1 MRPVLGKPLR
11 RVKPP
16 VRHPLRKLTGAA
28 AQISADSANAKASV
42 MNALPAD
49 GHAAALAVLHAEK
62 PLRIWSLI
70 VTIFG
75 DLVMDQGRVAEPP
88 AMWVAPLL
96 NLLELLG
103 IDGALARTNFSR
115 LVANGTL
122 ARTKSGRNT
131 FYRPSETS
139 RREFL
144 AAADRIYGRRQPALS
159 PRLTLAVIDRCK
171 DRSKARTALEKAG
184 FTMIAPTVA
193 LGPESATAGPI
204 PAGAILSMAHP
215 SPALSAAADD
225 AWNLSGLNAAYRKFI
240 NNFSNLSQAEL
251 VPVAAVATRIIA
263 VHQFRRLILREP
275 PLAAGLLPSPW
286 HGEEAR
292 ALFEAICRRTNSAV
306 QQWINDTSFY
316 GQPSP

>member
-1 MRPVLGKPLR
+1 
-11 RVKPP
+11 
-16 VRHPLRKLTGAA
+16 
-28 AQISADSANAKASV
+28 

-62 PLRIWSLI
+62 PLRVWSLI

-103 IDGALARTNFSR
+103 IDGALARTNLSR

-122 ARTKSGRNT
+122 VRTKSGRNT

-159 PRLTLAVIDRCK
+159 SSLTLAVIDRCK
-171 DRSKARTALEKAG
+171 DRRKARTALEKSG

-193 LGPESATAGPI
+193 LGPEAASADRVPVGT
-204 PAGAILSMAHP
+204 ILSTAHP
-215 SPALSAAADD
+215 SPSLSEAANV
-225 AWNLSGLNAAYRKFI
+225 AWSLSGLNQAYQNFI
-240 NNFSNLSQAEL
+240 KDFNGLAQAEIA
-251 VPVAAVATRIIA
+251 PVAAVATRIVA

-275 PLAAGLLPSPW
+275 PLAAGLLPLPW

-292 ALFEAICRRTNSAV
+292 ALFDTICTRTNITV
-306 QQWINDTSFY
+306 QQWISDTSFY
-316 GQPSP
+316 GQPSI